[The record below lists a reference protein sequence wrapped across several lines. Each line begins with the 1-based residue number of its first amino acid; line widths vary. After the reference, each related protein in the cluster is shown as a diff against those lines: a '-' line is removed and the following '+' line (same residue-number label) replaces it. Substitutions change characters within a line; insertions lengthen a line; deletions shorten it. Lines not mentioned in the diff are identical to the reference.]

1 MNMISSKIDANKLLL
16 IGTNEVNFEF
26 VQRYTKRGLLP
37 TFAKLISQHG
47 VQITT
52 SETEYEHLE
61 PWIQWVTAQTGKT
74 FSEHGVYRL
83 GDIIHHNHK
92 QIWEHLESHGLKV
105 GAISPMNAANRTQDA
120 AFFLPDPW
128 TATPATGGR
137 LLVNLSKVVHDVV
150 NDNATGRITPL
161 SIFWLFASALRYV
174 PLAKYRWYVKFLR
187 GVVCQ
192 QKWAKAQILD
202 ELLLDVLKGEM
213 LKHDP
218 DFGTLFLNAAA
229 HIQHHYMFNS
239 SAYQGSQKN
248 PDWLISA
255 DADPVLDVYNQY
267 DRLLSELLAKFP
279 EHRLIIATGLHQDPY
294 PKEIFYWRLI
304 AHDRF
309 LRMIGVVFESVQPLM
324 SRDFLVHFGS
334 VELAKAAA
342 AILTCA
348 RSDSGIAL
356 FQVDN
361 RGKSLFVMLT
371 FPHDI
376 PPGMVFKVGSDR
388 YEDLRN
394 EVAFVAIKNGEHNGE
409 GYLIDTALTASE
421 ISKIPLTYLP
431 RIISQNFGIEWSE

>member
-16 IGTNEVNFEF
+16 VGLNEVNFAF
-26 VQRYTKRGLLP
+26 VQRYAKQGLLP
-37 TFAKLISQHG
+37 TFAKLIARHG

-52 SETEYEHLE
+52 SESEYDHLE

-74 FSEHGVYRL
+74 FSEHEVYRL
-83 GDIIHHNHK
+83 GDIVNHSHK

-137 LLVNLSKVVHDVV
+137 LLINLSKVVHNVV
-150 NDNATGRITPL
+150 NDNATGRITP
-161 SIFWLFASALRYV
+161 SSVFWLFASVLRYV
-174 PLAKYRWYVKFLR
+174 PPAKYRWYAKFLL
-187 GVVCQ
+187 GVIHR
-192 QKWAKAQILD
+192 QKWTKAQILD

-239 SAYQGSQKN
+239 SAYQGNQKN

-267 DRLLSELLAKFP
+267 DRLLSELLETFP
-279 EHRLIIATGLHQDPY
+279 QHRLIIATGLHQDPY
-294 PKEIFYWRLI
+294 PKEKYYWRLV

-342 AILTCA
+342 VILTRA
-348 RSDSGIAL
+348 RSDGGIAL
-356 FQVDN
+356 FEVDN

-376 PPGMVFKVGSDR
+376 PPGMAFKVGNDQ
-388 YEDLRN
+388 YENLRN

-409 GYLIDTALTASE
+409 GYLIDTASSSVE
-421 ISKIPLTYLP
+421 RSKIPLAHLP
-431 RIISQNFGIEWSE
+431 RMISDGFGLEWSF